1 MSEPMIAACTERY
14 VPKDIRD
21 EPLWVLWDLQD
32 KTPIAPWQTGHCY
45 RAEWRADLPSDK
57 RPETDYETAK
67 MYADLPPSELHKTHP
82 FPVDYTDDR
91 PLDALPQQ
99 VVPTILLPP
108 YPAVSGFEP
117 ALMYI
122 DLDDVRDP
130 ETGEI
135 TPEAQA
141 IVDRLESFTEISSS
155 GTGLHIL
162 VRADLPEPNG
172 KIVEDLDTVGQI
184 EIYDHGRFLGG
195 TWKHTTGTPKEIN
208 EQQASVNELIEKY
221 RPTKEPSIENKTGG
235 PAPKSRSGTSTPI
248 STPSTS
254 QGDRSPFYDVPLEK
268 FAQPATI
275 VNEEVGNSGSK
286 NKGPQ
291 GPHPVHGKTTSGDE
305 STNYHL
311 DPDTNQ
317 WHCFACGSGG
327 GPLGM
332 AAIMARTMQCR
343 NAQQGSLDRL
353 SDEEFLR
360 TCLHARDEVKGF
372 TADMTPPYRALVA
385 IASLL
390 DLTMDDP
397 ERRILGRATYS
408 IAEHVFEELSLGELE
423 DLGDDL

>member
-1 MSEPMIAACTERY
+1 MIEPSIVNSTEKY
-14 VPKDIRD
+14 VPRDIRD
-21 EPLWVLWDLQD
+21 ESLWVLWNLQD
-32 KTPIAPWQTGHCY
+32 KVPIAPWQTGHCY
-45 RAEWRADLPSDK
+45 RAEWRADLPSDE

-67 MYADLPPSELHKTHP
+67 MYADLPPSELHQTHP
-82 FPVDYTDDR
+82 FPIDADES

-99 VVPTILLPP
+99 LVPTILLPP
-108 YPAVSGFEP
+108 DPTVDGFEP
-117 ALMYI
+117 PLMYV

-130 ETGEI
+130 KTQVI
-135 TPEAQA
+135 TPEAA
-141 IVDRLESFTEISSS
+141 EIVAQLDSFTEISSS

-162 VRADLPEPNG
+162 VRARLPESDG
-172 KIVEDLDTVGQI
+172 KIIEDLDTGGQI
-184 EIYDHGRFLGG
+184 EIYDHGRFLGA
-195 TWKHTTGTPKEIN
+195 TWNHVADTPREIN
-208 EQQASVNELIEKY
+208 ERQAIVDELIEKY
-221 RPTKEPSIENKTGG
+221 RSTKEASARTEAGDTEQQ
-235 PAPKSRSGTSTPI
+235 SRSGPSTPTP
-248 STPSTS
+248 TPSTS

-275 VNEEVGNSGSK
+275 VNEEVGNSGNE

-317 WHCFACGSGG
+317 WHCFACESGG
-327 GPLGM
+327 GPLEM

-360 TCLHARDEVKGF
+360 TCLHARDEVNGF

-408 IAEHVFEELSLGELE
+408 IAEHVFKELSLDELE